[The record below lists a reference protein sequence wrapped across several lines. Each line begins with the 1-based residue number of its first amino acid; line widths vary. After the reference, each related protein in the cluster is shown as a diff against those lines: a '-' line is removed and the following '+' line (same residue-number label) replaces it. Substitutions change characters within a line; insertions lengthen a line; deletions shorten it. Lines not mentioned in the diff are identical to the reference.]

1 MSAAPSSAT
10 ARIVE
15 GLRREGLTVAIA
27 ESLTGGLVA
36 AALVDQPGASAVLR
50 GGIVAYATE
59 LKHDLLGVDASL
71 LAEHGAVHPDV
82 AVQMA
87 AGVRERCAADWG
99 VATTGVAGPEMQDG
113 HAVGEV
119 YVAVV
124 RSTGSEVRGLFL
136 PGTRPEVRAATVQAA
151 LDLVVECLDEFTVA
165 AQVEPE

>member
-1 MSAAPSSAT
+1 MNPT
-10 ARIVE
+10 ARIIE
-15 GLRREGLTVAIA
+15 GLRRQGLTLAVA

-50 GGIVAYATE
+50 GGIVAYATD

-82 AVQMA
+82 AVEMA

-99 VATTGVAGPEMQDG
+99 VATTGVAGPDMQDG
-113 HAVGEV
+113 HPAGEV

-124 RSTGSEVRGLFL
+124 RSAGSEVRGLFL
-136 PGTRPEVRAATVQAA
+136 PGTRAEVRAATVRAA
-151 LDLVVECLDEFTVA
+151 LDLLAECLDEPTEFTVP